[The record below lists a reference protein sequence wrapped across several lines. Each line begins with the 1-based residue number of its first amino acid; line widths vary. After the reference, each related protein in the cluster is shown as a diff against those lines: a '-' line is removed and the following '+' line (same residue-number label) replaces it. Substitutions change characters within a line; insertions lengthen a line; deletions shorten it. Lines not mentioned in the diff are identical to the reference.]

1 MAFSFIRLILG
12 FTKKSNSWYNKYNF
26 KEVIRLKVL
35 MKEDYLRF
43 EGMFLSEYAQKT
55 VDTRGRLRPE
65 IECPMRTEYQ
75 RDRDRILHSKSFR
88 RLKHKTQVF
97 LAPSGDHYRTRM
109 THTLEVMQI
118 ARTLARALRLNEDLT
133 EAIAFGHDLG
143 HTPFGHIGERV
154 LNELS
159 GRFEHNEQ
167 SLRVADVLENEGQG
181 LNLTYEVRDGIL
193 QHRSDGVP
201 CTLEGKIV
209 SYADRI
215 AYLNHDID
223 DAIRAGLMCENDIPK
238 EIEKVLGIGKRAK
251 INNLVNDIVVE
262 SKDRPYIKQ
271 SWEFKEAM
279 GELRKFMFKN
289 VYFSDQASIEEVK
302 AKEWLIKLYNF
313 LKMNP
318 EEVPEFYRKLSM
330 VPHQYLLDYIA
341 GMTDTYVIKLLEKYF
356 DYKWDSIL

>member
-1 MAFSFIRLILG
+1 
-12 FTKKSNSWYNKYNF
+12 
-26 KEVIRLKVL
+26 
-35 MKEDYLRF
+35 MKEEFLSF
-43 EGMFLSEYAQKT
+43 EKDFLSEFAQKT
-55 VDTRGRLRPE
+55 MATRGRMRAEEP
-65 IECPMRTEYQ
+65 CPIRTEYQ

-118 ARTLARALRLNEDLT
+118 ARTIARSLRLNEDLT

-143 HTPFGHIGERV
+143 HTPFGHVGERV
-154 LNELS
+154 LNKLS

-167 SLRVADVLENEGQG
+167 SLRVVDVLEKDGLG

-201 CTLEGKIV
+201 CTLEGKVV

-223 DAIRAGLMCENDIPK
+223 DAIRAGLMCEDDIPK
-238 EIEKVLGIGKRAK
+238 EIEKVLGIGKSKR
-251 INNLVNDIVVE
+251 INNLVGDIVKE
-262 SKDRPYIKQ
+262 SKDAPCVRQ
-271 SWEFKEAM
+271 SPEFQEAM
-279 GELRKFMFKN
+279 SELRKFMFKN
-289 VYFSDQASIEEVK
+289 VYFSSHASGEEVK
-302 AKEWLIKLYNF
+302 AKEWLIKLYDF
-313 LKMNP
+313 LKENP
-318 EEVPEFYRKLSM
+318 DEVPEFYRNLS
-330 VPHQYLLDYIA
+330 VAPNQYLLDYIA